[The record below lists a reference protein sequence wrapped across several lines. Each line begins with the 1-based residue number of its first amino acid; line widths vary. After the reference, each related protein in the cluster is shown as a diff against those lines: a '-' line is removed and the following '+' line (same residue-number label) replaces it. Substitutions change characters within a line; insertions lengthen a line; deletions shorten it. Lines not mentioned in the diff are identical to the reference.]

1 MFRSSDRRGAVGDL
15 EDNLASLTQQQ
26 EDQLSDD
33 DNAAPDMQSEMEEV
47 DKEDPF
53 QMA

>member
-1 MFRSSDRRGAVGDL
+1 MFRPGDRRGAVGDL

-33 DNAAPDMQSEMEEV
+33 DNAAPEMQSEMEEV